1 MQVHHLLPCLLHL
14 LAVDRHRSRMFGHAA
29 ASLLRRKQLLALP
42 GRFAHA
48 RVTILS

>member
-1 MQVHHLLPCLLHL
+1 
-14 LAVDRHRSRMFGHAA
+14 MFGHAA